1 MRPNKVWR
9 VFRRGIKA
17 FEFSGTLML
26 IYVQNS
32 LLLRNNP
39 ANSIF
44 ILKNKYKNLYMR
56 NIYPDSVALCGI
68 EASKKR
74 RCVT

>member
-1 MRPNKVWR
+1 MRPNKAWR
-9 VFRRGIKA
+9 IFRRGIKA

-26 IYVQNS
+26 SYMQNS

-39 ANSIF
+39 TNSAF
-44 ILKNKYKNLYMR
+44 ILKDKYKSLYMR
-56 NIYPDSVALCGI
+56 ILYPDSVALCGI